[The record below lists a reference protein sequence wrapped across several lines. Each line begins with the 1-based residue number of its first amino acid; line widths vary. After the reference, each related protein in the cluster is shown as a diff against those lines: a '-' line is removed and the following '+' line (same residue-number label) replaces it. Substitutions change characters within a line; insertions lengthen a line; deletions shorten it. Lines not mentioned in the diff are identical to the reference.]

1 VIGLF
6 LMSAALAA
14 GTPQVTPPTR
24 DGLIAE
30 ATDLL
35 LNGEPLPSDL
45 DSRLMQLSPADRI
58 EVLVFLR
65 RSGLL
70 TGPGWTI
77 DRLLAPQNDGGTK

>member
-1 VIGLF
+1 MIGLF
-6 LMSAALAA
+6 LLSAALAA
-14 GTPQVTPPTR
+14 GTPQVGQPTR
-24 DGLIAE
+24 GGLIAE

>member
-1 VIGLF
+1 MIGLF

-24 DGLIAE
+24 DGLIAD
-30 ATDLL
+30 ASDLL
-35 LNGEPLPSDL
+35 LTREPLHSDL
-45 DSRLMQLSPADRI
+45 DTRLMQISAADRI